1 MKSLALAIFCLFILT
16 DSNGQISPDLQSYL
30 NKISR
35 RQIRK
40 ELARSLIHEGRT
52 TKLKAYLAATSLEA
66 IPILSFS
73 IASNF
78 IKYDSTKSIIQYLHP
93 NDTFLFESAIL
104 LKKKNLHSILDCS
117 DIVNYLSCNICNYE
131 NRKVKDYKHA
141 IKDFISIVRIQECSF
156 LFNVQFFENTI
167 WFIKNDKIYVY
178 CNEDK
183 VIYGDPDDFIKEHCS
198 AINVMNIVRGEVNF
212 LCK

>member
-1 MKSLALAIFCLFILT
+1 MKSLALTVFCLFILT
-16 DSNGQISPDLQSYL
+16 DSIGQISPDLQRYL

-40 ELARSLIHEGRT
+40 ELTRSLVHKGRT
-52 TKLKAYLAATSLEA
+52 TKLNAYIAAISLDP

-78 IKYDSTKSIIQYLHP
+78 INYDSTKSIIQYLHP
-93 NDTFLFESAIL
+93 NDIFLFESAIL
-104 LKKKNLHSILDCS
+104 LKKKSLHSILDCS
-117 DIVNYLSCNICNYE
+117 DIVNYLNCNICNYE
-131 NRKVKDYKHA
+131 NIKEKYYKHS
-141 IKDFISIVRIQECSF
+141 IRDFLSTVRIQECSF
-156 LFNVQFFENTI
+156 IFNVQFFENTI

-183 VIYGDPDDFIKEHCS
+183 AIYDPDDFIKEHCS
-198 AINVMNIVRGEVNF
+198 AINVMNIVQGEVNF

>member
-1 MKSLALAIFCLFILT
+1 MKSLALTILCILILT
-16 DSNGQISPDLQSYL
+16 DSTGQIPPNLQMYL

-40 ELARSLIHEGRT
+40 ELARSLIHKGRT
-52 TKLKAYLAATSLEA
+52 TKLKAYIAARSLEPM
-66 IPILSFS
+66 PILSFR

-93 NDTFLFESAIL
+93 NDIFLFESAIL

-131 NRKVKDYKHA
+131 NIKEKYYKHV
-141 IKDFISIVRIQECSF
+141 IRDFFFQSAYSRMFFSIQCSVF
-156 LFNVQFFENTI
+156 
-167 WFIKNDKIYVY
+167 
-178 CNEDK
+178 
-183 VIYGDPDDFIKEHCS
+183 
-198 AINVMNIVRGEVNF
+198 
-212 LCK
+212 